1 MTNVGGKVERRET
14 GKVKGEQL
22 AVRGKRFCSQ
32 LTAHYLLYSVLYP
45 LSTIHYSLF
54 AVRWA
59 ETGGGNE
66 RFC

>member
-32 LTAHYLLYSVLYP
+32 LTA
-45 LSTIHYSLF
+45 
-54 AVRWA
+54 RWA